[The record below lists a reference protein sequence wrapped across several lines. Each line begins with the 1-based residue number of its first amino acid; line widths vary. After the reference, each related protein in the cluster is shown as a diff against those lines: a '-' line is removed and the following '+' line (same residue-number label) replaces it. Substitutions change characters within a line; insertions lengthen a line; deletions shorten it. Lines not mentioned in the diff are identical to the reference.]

1 MPLSTTTWADA
12 WGDDAAPPGPVSSSD
27 ARPSRAAISARVATT
42 VAKRP
47 EQPPLAED
55 IDAVLMEIAKLR
67 TDLARRDAITI
78 VVVGVLLTAILQH
91 ISRMHE
97 EFHLMASR
105 VGILR

>member
-12 WGDDAAPPGPVSSSD
+12 WGDDAPLAASSD
-27 ARPSRAAISARVATT
+27 ASRRLALSARVATT
-42 VAKRP
+42 VAEGP
-47 EQPPLAED
+47 EQSLSLAED
-55 IDAVLMEIAKLR
+55 LDAVLMEISKLR

>member
-47 EQPPLAED
+47 EQPLAED
-55 IDAVLMEIAKLR
+55 LDAVLMEIANLR